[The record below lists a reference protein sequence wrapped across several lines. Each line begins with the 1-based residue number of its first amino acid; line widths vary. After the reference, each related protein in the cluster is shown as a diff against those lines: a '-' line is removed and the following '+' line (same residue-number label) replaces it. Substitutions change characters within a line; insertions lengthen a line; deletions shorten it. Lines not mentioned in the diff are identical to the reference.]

1 MKVIAF
7 DLGTGGVKASVY
19 DEVFNTRGKIFIEY
33 ETLFPGPSLH
43 EQRPEDWWQ
52 GVIKC
57 CRTMLKE
64 SNINK
69 EEIGCVALSGHSL
82 VNVPIDMAGKCLQ
95 NTVPIW
101 SDTRAVNEADEFFKK
116 VDKDEWYMTTGNGFP
131 SACYSIFKLMWMKK
145 YEADIFSKVYK
156 ILGSKDYINFRLTG
170 NAATDYSYI
179 SGCGAYDLKQKKLK
193 EEYLEAAGLSKDIF
207 PEIVTSHTIVGYVTK
222 EAAQLTGLKEG
233 TAVACGGVDNAC
245 MALGAAGAE
254 EGKTY
259 ISLGTSSWIPV
270 NSYEP
275 VIDNYKKPYVFAHIE
290 EDMFTSAFSIF
301 SGGNSFRW
309 IRDAIGNEIEGVK
322 ETYDELCNQA
332 ESSPPGANGVIFNPS
347 LAGGTSQDKSVNIQ
361 GAFLNLRL
369 GVTKQDLIRSALE
382 GITMNLKCSY
392 DFMKEK
398 VAMDKELLI
407 CGGGS
412 KSPFWMQL
420 FADIFDVTVIK
431 SSIDQDAAS
440 LGAAAAAARAMGS
453 YKDYTF
459 IKQLHK
465 LEKIYIPN
473 PRNVVRYKKQ
483 LEVFKHASEVL
494 ADLGDYMHDA
504 L

>member
-7 DLGTGGVKASVY
+7 DLGTGGVKASLY
-19 DEVFNTRGKIFIEY
+19 DEALDTLGKVFIEY
-33 ETLFPGPSLH
+33 ETLFPGPSFH
-43 EQRPEDWWQ
+43 EQRPKDWWQ
-52 GVIKC
+52 GVVRC
-57 CRTMLKE
+57 CRSLLEETAVR
-64 SNINK
+64 K

-82 VNVPIDMAGKCLQ
+82 VNVPVDKNGNCLLDA
-95 NTVPIW
+95 VPIW
-101 SDTRAVNEADEFFKK
+101 SDTRALNEADEFFQK
-116 VDKDEWYMTTGNGFP
+116 VNKDEWYMTTGNGFP

-145 YEADIFSKVYK
+145 HEPDVFRKTYKV
-156 ILGSKDYINFRLTG
+156 LGSKDYINFKLTG
-170 NAATDYSYI
+170 KMATDFSYI
-179 SGCGAYDLKQKKLK
+179 SGCGAYALKQKKLK
-193 EEYLEAAGLSKDIF
+193 EEYLETAGLPGDIF
-207 PEIVTSHTIVGYVTK
+207 PDIVTSHTIIGYVTR

-254 EGKTY
+254 EGKSY

-270 NSYEP
+270 NSHEP
-275 VIDNYKKPYVFAHIE
+275 ILDKEKKPYVFAHLE

-309 IRDAIGNEIEGVK
+309 IRDAIGNETEGIK
-322 ETYDELCNQA
+322 ETYDELCRQA
-332 ESSPPGANGVIFNPS
+332 ENSPPGAKGVIFNPS

-361 GAFLNLRL
+361 GAFLNLNL
-369 GVTKQDLIRSALE
+369 AVTRQDLIRSALE

-398 VAMDKELLI
+398 VVMDEELLI

-420 FADIFDVTVIK
+420 FADVFDVTVIK

-440 LGAAAAAARAMGS
+440 LGAAAAAARSLGII
-453 YKDYTF
+453 KDYSF
-459 IKQLHK
+459 IKHLHRI
-465 LEKIYIPN
+465 EKSYIPN
-473 PRNVVRYKKQ
+473 AEHVRIYEKQ
-483 LEVFKHASEVL
+483 LEIFKHASKVL
-494 ADLGDYMHDA
+494 ADFGDYMHNA